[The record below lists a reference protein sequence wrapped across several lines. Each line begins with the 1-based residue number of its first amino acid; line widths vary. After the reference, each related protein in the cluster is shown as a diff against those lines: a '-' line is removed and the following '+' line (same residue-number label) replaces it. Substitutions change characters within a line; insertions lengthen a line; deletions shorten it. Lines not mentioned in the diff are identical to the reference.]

1 MRSRTRFRLTLAGL
15 LLTTVTS
22 ANFGMHLVRDGTL
35 RLLDV
40 VTLFSDGIAAG
51 ATIALVAQRRR
62 RRR

>member
-40 VTLFSDGIAAG
+40 VTLFSGGIAAG